1 MSGRVEYV
9 NPSQVGRPKGEYSHV
24 AILPVAGARLCF
36 LTGQVGYDE
45 DGQAAPDLESQMDL
59 TFGNL
64 RAVLESVGAS
74 LHSLLQLTTY
84 LTSESLLTRYAAK
97 RRELFPR
104 LFGTRYPPNALV
116 VVRALA
122 RPQLLVEV
130 QAIAAAPGS

>member
-1 MSGRVEYV
+1 MGSPVEYV
-9 NPSQVGRPKGEYSHV
+9 NPDQVSRPKGEYSHL

-45 DGQAAPDLESQMDL
+45 DGRVAPDLESQMDQ
-59 TFGNL
+59 TFANL
-64 RAVLESVGAS
+64 RDVLESVGAS

-104 LFGTRYPPNALV
+104 LFGTRYPPNALI

-122 RPQLLVEV
+122 NPQLLVEV
-130 QAIAAAPGS
+130 QAIAAAPDS